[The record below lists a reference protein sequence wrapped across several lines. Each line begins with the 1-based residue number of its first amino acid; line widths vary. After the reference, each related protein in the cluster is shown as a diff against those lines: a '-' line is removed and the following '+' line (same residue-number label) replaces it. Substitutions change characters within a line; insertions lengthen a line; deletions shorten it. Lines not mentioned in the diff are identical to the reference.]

1 MGYITE
7 KEKEY
12 LIKVIKETDKNDEDK
27 SFDLGKT
34 LRDYGMRVMSRCI
47 TDNMIKE

>member
-1 MGYITE
+1 MSYITE

-12 LIKVIKETDKNDEDK
+12 LIRLIHETDKNDEDK

-34 LRDYGMRVMSRCI
+34 LRDYGMRVMARCI
-47 TDNMIKE
+47 TGDTIKE